1 VAGLKIL
8 NHFASGK
15 LTETLPDFLRSVSP
29 MGTMGFSRKSMTAKE
44 TIQPESGIPTGI
56 ASFDEILAGGYA
68 RSRVHLIEGRPG
80 SGKTT
85 LALQFL
91 MAARERG
98 ENTLYVTLSEGREEL
113 IAAAGTHG
121 WSLDGIEIYELVPAE
136 LSLDPTREQ
145 SVVYSSDLELGETVK
160 LVMDCVEQIKPDCV
174 VFDSLSD
181 IRLLAGSP
189 LRYRRQVLALKHYF
203 TGKHITTIFV
213 DDLTEEMDDANL
225 HSLVHGVTRLEQ
237 LTIAYGAER
246 RRLRVFKMR
255 GRAFRGGFHDYVIRK
270 GGLRIF
276 PRLTAADH
284 VPEFEEKQPASSG
297 LADLDRLLNG
307 GIDRGT
313 STLIMGPAGCGK
325 STLAMQYICAAL
337 ERGERALFISF
348 DETRRNFY
356 KRAAGLHIELDRWS
370 ENFSF
375 QQVDPAELCPGELA
389 GIIRDQVADGTGVVV
404 LDSLSGYQNAMP
416 EEQFLLLQM
425 HELLTY
431 LNQQGVLTIL
441 VLAQHGLVGTMQ
453 SPIDLTY
460 LSDNVLLLRYFEA
473 AGQLRRAISVLKKRT
488 GGHEPSIREY
498 RIDKLGVRVGEP
510 LSQFSG
516 ILTGVPRFSGKSE
529 ALLDQREDA

>member
-1 VAGLKIL
+1 MARMDK
-8 NHFASGK
+8 N
-15 LTETLPDFLRSVSP
+15 LPE
-29 MGTMGFSRKSMTAKE
+29 A
-44 TIQPESGIPTGI
+44 GI
-56 ASFDEILAGGYA
+56 ATGSQALDEILAGGYA

-98 ENTLYVTLSEGREEL
+98 EKTLYVTLSEGRDEL
-113 IAAAGTHG
+113 IASAATHG
-121 WSLDGIEIYELVPAE
+121 WSLDGIEIYELVPPE
-136 LSLDPTREQ
+136 LSLDPSREQ

-160 LVMDCVEQIKPDCV
+160 LVMDCVERVKPDCV

-203 TGKHITTIFV
+203 TGKDITTIFV

-225 HSLVHGVTRLEQ
+225 HSLVHGVIRLEQ
-237 LTIAYGAER
+237 LTISYGAER

-276 PRLTAADH
+276 PRLIAAEH
-284 VPEFEEKQPASSG
+284 NAGFEEQDAVESG
-297 LADLDRLLNG
+297 VGELDKLLAG
-307 GIDRGT
+307 GLDRGT

-325 STLAMQYICAAL
+325 STLALQYVCAAL
-337 ERGERALFISF
+337 DRGEKALFISF

-356 KRAAGLHIELDRWS
+356 KRANGLHIDVDSRGDD
-370 ENFSF
+370 FVF

-389 GIIRDQVADGTGVVV
+389 AIICDHVADGFGVVV

-416 EEQFLLLQM
+416 EENFLLLQM
-425 HELLTY
+425 HEMLTY
-431 LNQQGVLTIL
+431 LNQQGVTTIL

-453 SPIDLTY
+453 SPVDLTY
-460 LSDNVLLLRYFEA
+460 LSDTVLLLRYFEA
-473 AGQLRRAISVLKKRT
+473 HGELRRAISVLKKRT
-488 GGHEPSIREY
+488 GGHERSIREY
-498 RIDKLGVRVGEP
+498 RIDKHGLRVGSP
-510 LSQFSG
+510 LSQFNG
-516 ILTGVPRFSGKSE
+516 ILTGVPQYSGQSGTLLEEREE
-529 ALLDQREDA
+529 A

>member
-1 VAGLKIL
+1 
-8 NHFASGK
+8 
-15 LTETLPDFLRSVSP
+15 
-29 MGTMGFSRKSMTAKE
+29 MTAKE
-44 TIQPESGIPTGI
+44 TIQPASGIPTGI
-56 ASFDEILAGGYA
+56 DAFDEILAGGYV
-68 RSRVHLIEGRPG
+68 RSRVHLLEGRPG

-113 IAAAGTHG
+113 ISAAATHG

-160 LVMDCVEQIKPDCV
+160 LVMDCVERIKPDCV

-246 RRLRVFKMR
+246 RRLRVYKMR

-284 VPEFEEKQPASSG
+284 VPEFEEQPPASSG
-297 LADLDRLLNG
+297 LPDLDRLLNG

-325 STLAMQYICAAL
+325 STLAMQYVSAAL

-356 KRAAGLHIELDRWS
+356 RRAAGLHIDLDRSS

-389 GIIRDQVADGTGVVV
+389 GIIRDQVADGISVVV

-441 VLAQHGLVGTMQ
+441 VLAQHGLVGAMQ

-498 RIDKLGVRVGEP
+498 RIDKLGIRVGEP

-529 ALLDQREDA
+529 ALLEQREDA

>member
-1 VAGLKIL
+1 MALED
-8 NHFASGK
+8 NRA
-15 LTETLPDFLRSVSP
+15 
-29 MGTMGFSRKSMTAKE
+29 
-44 TIQPESGIPTGI
+44 QPEVGIPTGI
-56 ASFDEILAGGYA
+56 EAFDNILAGGYA

-98 ENTLYVTLSEGREEL
+98 ETGLYVTLSEGRDEL
-113 IAAAGTHG
+113 IAAAATHG

-136 LSLDPTREQ
+136 LSLDPAREQ

-160 LVMDCVEQIKPDCV
+160 LVMDCVERIKPDCV

-203 TGKHITTIFV
+203 TGKQITTIFI

-270 GGLRIF
+270 GGLCIF
-276 PRLTAADH
+276 PRLVASEHNLGFD
-284 VPEFEEKQPASSG
+284 EQQPVSSG
-297 LADLDRLLNG
+297 LPDLDRLLKG

-325 STLAMQYICAAL
+325 STLAMQYVCAGL
-337 ERGERALFISF
+337 QRGERALFISF

-356 KRAAGLHIELDRWS
+356 RRAAGLDIDLDQWR
-370 ENFSF
+370 EGFTF
-375 QQVDPAELCPGELA
+375 QQVDPAELSPGELS
-389 GIIRDQVADGTGVVV
+389 GMIRDHVADGVSVVV

-453 SPIDLTY
+453 SPVDLTY

-473 AGQLRRAISVLKKRT
+473 AGRLRRAISVLKKRT

-498 RIDKLGVRVGEP
+498 RIDKSGIKVGEP
-510 LSQFSG
+510 LTQFSG
-516 ILTGVPRFSGKSE
+516 ILTGVPQFSGSNE
-529 ALLDQREDA
+529 TLLELTEDA

>member
-1 VAGLKIL
+1 MAANTDAPSPDGIATGSPALDDIL
-8 NHFASGK
+8 N
-15 LTETLPDFLRSVSP
+15 
-29 MGTMGFSRKSMTAKE
+29 
-44 TIQPESGIPTGI
+44 
-56 ASFDEILAGGYA
+56 GGYA
-68 RSRVHLIEGRPG
+68 KSRVHLIEGRPG

-91 MAARERG
+91 MEARSRG
-98 ENTLYVTLSEGREEL
+98 EKTLYVTLSEGKDEL
-113 IAAAGTHG
+113 YASAATHG
-121 WSLDGIEIYELVPAE
+121 WDLDGIHIYELVPAE
-136 LSLDPTREQ
+136 LSLDPSREQ

-160 LVMDCVEQIKPDCV
+160 LVMDCVEQVKPHCV

-203 TGKHITTIFV
+203 TGKQITTIFV

-225 HSLVHGVTRLEQ
+225 HSLVHGVLRLEQ

-255 GRAFRGGFHDYVIRK
+255 GRPFRGGFHDYVIRK

-276 PRLTAADH
+276 PRLVASEHNKEVDDD
-284 VPEFEEKQPASSG
+284 QPVSSG
-297 LADLDRLLNG
+297 LEDLDRLLQG
-307 GIDRGT
+307 GLDRGT
-313 STLIMGPAGCGK
+313 ATLIMGPAGCGK
-325 STLAMQYICAAL
+325 STLAMQYVCAAL
-337 ERGERALFISF
+337 ERGERALFVSF
-348 DETRRNFY
+348 DETLRNFFR
-356 KRAAGLHIELDRWS
+356 RAAGLRIELEKWS
-370 ENFSF
+370 EQFNF
-375 QQVDPAELCPGELA
+375 QQIDPAELSPGELS
-389 GIIRDQVADGTGVVV
+389 GMIRQQVADGVKVVV

-441 VLAQHGLVGTMQ
+441 VLAQHGLVGQMQ
-453 SPIDLTY
+453 SPVDLTY

-498 RIDKLGVRVGEP
+498 RIDKIGIRVGEP
-510 LSQFSG
+510 LTQFSG
-516 ILTGVPRFSGKSE
+516 ILTGVPRFDGQAES
-529 ALLDQREDA
+529 LLAKREET

>member
-1 VAGLKIL
+1 MK
-8 NHFASGK
+8 
-15 LTETLPDFLRSVSP
+15 
-29 MGTMGFSRKSMTAKE
+29 AKNDV
-44 TIQPESGIPTGI
+44 QPEVGIPTGI
-56 ASFDEILAGGYA
+56 EAFDNILAGGYA

-98 ENTLYVTLSEGREEL
+98 ETSLYVTLSEGRDEL
-113 IAAAGTHG
+113 IAAAATHG

-160 LVMDCVEQIKPDCV
+160 LVMDCVERLKPDCV

-203 TGKHITTIFV
+203 TGKQVTTIFV

-255 GRAFRGGFHDYVIRK
+255 GRAFRGGFHDYIIRT

-276 PRLTAADH
+276 PRLVASDH
-284 VPEFEEKQPASSG
+284 NIGFEEDQPVSSG
-297 LADLDRLLNG
+297 LPDLDNLLKG

-325 STLAMQYICAAL
+325 STLAMQYVCAAL
-337 ERGERALFISF
+337 ERGEKALFISF

-356 KRAAGLHIELDRWS
+356 KRAGGLHINLDQRK

-375 QQVDPAELCPGELA
+375 QQVDPAELSPGELS
-389 GIIRDQVADGTGVVV
+389 GIVRDHVAEGTTIVV

-425 HELLTY
+425 HEMLTY

-441 VLAQHGLVGTMQ
+441 VLAQHGLVGAMQ
-453 SPIDLTY
+453 SPVDLTY

-488 GGHEPSIREY
+488 GDHEPSIREY
-498 RIDKLGVRVGEP
+498 RIDKSGVKVGEP
-510 LSQFSG
+510 LTQFSG
-516 ILTGVPRFSGKSE
+516 ILTGVPKFSGANEK
-529 ALLDQREDA
+529 LLELKEDA

>member
-1 VAGLKIL
+1 MAPKEL
-8 NHFASGK
+8 N
-15 LTETLPDFLRSVSP
+15 
-29 MGTMGFSRKSMTAKE
+29 
-44 TIQPESGIPTGI
+44 QPENGI
-56 ASFDEILAGGYA
+56 ATGSKALDDILAGGYE

-98 ENTLYVTLSEGREEL
+98 EHTLYVTLSEGRDEL
-113 IAAAGTHG
+113 TGAAATHG
-121 WSLDGIEIYELVPAE
+121 WSLDGIEIYELVPPE

-145 SVVYSSDLELGETVK
+145 SVVYSSDLELGETVR
-160 LVMDCVEQIKPDCV
+160 LVMDCVERVKPDCV

-203 TGKHITTIFV
+203 TGKDITVIFV

-225 HSLVHGVTRLEQ
+225 HSLVHGVVRLEQ

-255 GRAFRGGFHDYVIRK
+255 GRAFRGGYHDYIIRK
-270 GGLRIF
+270 GGVRIF
-276 PRLTAADH
+276 PRLVAAEHNAGFDEQEP
-284 VPEFEEKQPASSG
+284 VTSG
-297 LADLDRLLNG
+297 VAGLDRLLAG
-307 GIDRGT
+307 GLDRGT

-325 STLAMQYICAAL
+325 STLALQYVCAAL
-337 ERGERALFISF
+337 DRGEKAIFISF

-356 KRAAGLHIELDRWS
+356 KRASGLHIDIDSRE
-370 ENFSF
+370 ENFEF
-375 QQVDPAELCPGELA
+375 MQVDPAELSPGELS
-389 GIIRDQVADGTGVVV
+389 GLIRERVTEGVSVVV

-416 EEQFLLLQM
+416 EEQFMLLQM

-441 VLAQHGLVGTMQ
+441 VLAQHGLVGAMQ
-453 SPIDLTY
+453 SPVDLTY
-460 LSDNVLLLRYFEA
+460 LSDTVLLLRYFEA
-473 AGQLRRAISVLKKRT
+473 GGELKRAISVVKKRT
-488 GGHEPSIREY
+488 GGHEPYIREY
-498 RIDKLGVRVGEP
+498 RIDKQGLRVGEP
-510 LSQFSG
+510 LSHFSG
-516 ILTGVPRFSGKSE
+516 ILTGVPQYSGQAES
-529 ALLDQREDA
+529 LLEQPEKV